1 MKMQPQTNFPQKD
14 YTDFAVRMLKHIK
27 PRVPTRQEFLTKYFQ
42 QEKIPLLE
50 FKKPTYSQQ
59 WHEYNLGQT
68 REKLTVMALLDEL
81 LFFFPLLKQPV
92 IKKRGRPAFSIRD
105 GIYCIIMKMY
115 ISLSS
120 RIVESDLQLCKKAG
134 YIENVPHFN
143 TTLNLLADSQITK
156 ILTEL
161 ITLSALPL
169 KLVESQFAVD
179 STGFSTSCF
188 ERWYDIRLASN
199 SMKRK
204 FMKCHATI
212 GTNTNVITS
221 VEITE
226 GHYGDSPEFSK
237 LVHKT
242 AKYFNVEEVSADKA
256 YSSRENLSIVD
267 KIGAVPFIPFK
278 SNTRPNIKGV
288 QIWRTMHDMFVKDHE
303 RFALSYHRRSN
314 IETAFGMIK
323 KKFGFHLLS
332 RTREAQINE
341 ILCKCLCHN
350 LAVLVHESFELGIEI
365 DFNKCANEYLAQ
377 EVNN

>member
-1 MKMQPQTNFPQKD
+1 MQTQFSNQERD
-14 YTDFAVRMLKHIK
+14 YTDFAVRMLKHIN
-27 PRVPTRQEFLTKYFQ
+27 PQVPTRQEFLTKYFQ
-42 QEKIPLLE
+42 KENIALLP

-59 WHEYNLGQT
+59 WHEYNLAQT
-68 REKLTVMALLDEL
+68 KEKLTVMALLDEL

-92 IKKRGRPAFSIRD
+92 IKKRGRPSFSIRD
-105 GIYCIIMKMY
+105 GIYCIIMKLY
-115 ISLSS
+115 ECRSS
-120 RIVESDLQLCKKAG
+120 RRVMSDIQLCKKAG

-143 TTLNLLADSQITK
+143 TVLNLLSDSQITH
-156 ILTEL
+156 ILMDL
-161 ITLSALPL
+161 ITLSATPL
-169 KLVESQFAVD
+169 KLVESQFAAD

-204 FMKCHATI
+204 FMKCHAMI

-221 VEITE
+221 VVITE

-237 LVHKT
+237 LVYKT
-242 AKYFNVEEVSADKA
+242 SKHFNVEEVSADKA

-278 SNTRPNIKGV
+278 SNTKPTIKGV
-288 QIWRTMHDMFVKDHE
+288 QIWKTMYEMFKQEHD

-350 LAVLVHESFELGIEI
+350 LAVLVHESIELGIEI
-365 DFNKCANEYLAQ
+365 DFNKCADEYLAQ
-377 EVNN
+377 ESS